1 MTVVVVPQ
9 LRDNY
14 AYLLVDE
21 AHARAA
27 AIDVAEAGPI
37 EEALAARGLALEAL
51 LSTHHHPDHTGGNAA
66 LAEAHPGL
74 RVLGAASDAAR
85 IPALT
90 EGVRDGDLVRV
101 AGHEVRVRFVPC
113 HTRGHVVYV
122 TGLEAFTG
130 DTLFS
135 GGCGRFFEGSA
146 ADMYHALYEVLGT
159 LPDATRVWC
168 GHEYT
173 AQNLAFAAELEPQNE
188 ALAARRLAVEA
199 LRGRGE
205 PTVPALLGEER
216 GYNPFL
222 RVHLPVLAEA
232 VAARSPGLDV
242 RDPVVVLGALRALKD
257 GWR

>member
-21 AHARAA
+21 ASGRAA
-27 AIDVAEAGPI
+27 AVDVAEAGPI
-37 EEALAARGLALEAL
+37 EAALAARGLTLEAV
-51 LSTHHHPDHTGGNAA
+51 LSTHHHPDHTGGNGA
-66 LAEAHPGL
+66 LASAHPGL
-74 RVLGAASDAAR
+74 RVIGAASDAAR

-90 EGVRDGDLVRV
+90 EGVREGDVVRV
-101 AGHEVRVRFVPC
+101 AGHDVGVRFVPC
-113 HTRGHVVYV
+113 HTRGHVVYLS
-122 TGLEAFTG
+122 GDDAFTG

-146 ADMYHALYEVLGT
+146 ADMYHALYGVLGT
-159 LPDATRVWC
+159 LPDLTRVWC

-188 ALAARRLAVEA
+188 ALAARRAAVEA
-199 LRGRGE
+199 LRARGE
-205 PTVPALLGEER
+205 PSVPARLGDER

-222 RVHLPVLAEA
+222 RVHVPELAQA
-232 VAARSPGLDV
+232 VAARSPDLEV
-242 RDPVVVLGALRALKD
+242 RDPVAVLGALRALKD
-257 GWR
+257 VWR